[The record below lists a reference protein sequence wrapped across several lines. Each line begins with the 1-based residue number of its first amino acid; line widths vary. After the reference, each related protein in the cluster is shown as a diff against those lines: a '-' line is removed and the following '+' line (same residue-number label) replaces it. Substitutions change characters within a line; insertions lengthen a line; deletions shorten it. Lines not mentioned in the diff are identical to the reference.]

1 MIISIVMKK
10 TSSDIVVSRRIADFS
25 GDLSGIFSTYDLY
38 HTIGSNNPITNQRAI
53 QRQVDAGNL
62 LRVQKGFYVTP
73 EFDLW
78 MLAGQ
83 LNKNAYISMDSV
95 LSKNGLIGTLTQ
107 RHVSLVG
114 LASNKTI
121 EFGAFRID
129 RYSISPQLFF
139 GYFNDD
145 TRPISVADNEK
156 AFLDLLYYYNR
167 GYRFAIDPKKEI
179 NIAKL
184 DLKKLK
190 LYLRKYKNP
199 KFVRFVEGVVDG
211 FQ

>member
-1 MIISIVMKK
+1 MKK
-10 TSSDIVVSRRIADFS
+10 NVSDIIVSKRIADFS
-25 GDLSGIFSTYDLY
+25 GDLRGIFSTYDLCNA
-38 HTIGSNNPITNQRAI
+38 IGSQNPIANQRAI
-53 QRQVDAGNL
+53 QRQVVEGNL
-62 LRVQKGFYVTP
+62 TRVQKGFYVTQ

-78 MLAGQ
+78 MLAAQ

-95 LSKNGLIGTLTQ
+95 LSKNGLIGTLTP

-114 LASNKTI
+114 LAPNKTI

-139 GYFNDD
+139 GYSDD
-145 TRPISVADNEK
+145 ETRPICVADNEK